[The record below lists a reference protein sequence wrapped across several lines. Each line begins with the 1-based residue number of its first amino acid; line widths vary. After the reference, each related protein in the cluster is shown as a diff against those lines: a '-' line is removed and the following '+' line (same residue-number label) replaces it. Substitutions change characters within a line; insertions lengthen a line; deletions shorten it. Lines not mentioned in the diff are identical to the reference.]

1 MRRHGAHDEARE
13 AVGQDEAD
21 VSAAKGS
28 DGAAGVG
35 GKEEEGEVIGGAERR
50 IRRRAVEGKPSREG
64 KGVQSCRA
72 GDLEQPIPPMK
83 EYSSG

>member
-1 MRRHGAHDEARE
+1 MPRMRRHGAHDEARE

-35 GKEEEGEVIGGAERR
+35 GKEEEGEEIGGAERR
-50 IRRRAVEGKPSREG
+50 IRRRAVEGKGREW
-64 KGVQSCRA
+64 RA
-72 GDLEQPIPPMK
+72 TWSNP
-83 EYSSG
+83 YRR